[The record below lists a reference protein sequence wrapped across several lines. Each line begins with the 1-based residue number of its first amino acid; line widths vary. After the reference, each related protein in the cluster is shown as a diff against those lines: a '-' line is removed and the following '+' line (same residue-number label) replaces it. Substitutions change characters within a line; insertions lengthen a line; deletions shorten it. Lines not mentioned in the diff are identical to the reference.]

1 MHMSLFKKGIAE
13 FVGTLVLVFI
23 SCGVATLTGG
33 SIVPTALAF
42 GLSIVAMAY
51 TIGKV
56 SGCHINPAVSLAML
70 INKKMTLVE
79 FFVYIGA
86 QIVGAIA
93 GAALLQLV
101 FMNHLDVYGGLGTDA
116 IQQSLMVNGNIEW
129 SSYLLAFIVEL
140 VLTFIFVLVVL
151 GATEKSEE
159 SNIAGIVIGLGLT
172 FVHLI
177 GIPLTGTSVN
187 PARSIGPAL
196 LALANGV
203 TEPAKELWI
212 FILAPLAGGAL
223 AAFFWKFLMGKKAE
237 KAAAKETPKADDKAA
252 K

>member
-1 MHMSLFKKGIAE
+1 MVLFKKSVAE
-13 FVGTLVLVFI
+13 FVGTLVLVFVA
-23 SCGVATLTGG
+23 CGVAALTGG
-33 SIVPTALAF
+33 ELVATSLAF
-42 GLSIVAMAY
+42 GLSIVAMAF

-70 INKKMTLVE
+70 ISKKIKVGE
-79 FFVYIGA
+79 FFAYVGS
-86 QIVGAIA
+86 QILGAIA

-101 FMNHLDVYGGLGTDA
+101 FMNHLDSFGGLGTDSVQA
-116 IQQSLMVNGNIEW
+116 VLMANPGDIA
-129 SSYLLAFIVEL
+129 SGYGLAFLVET

-151 GATEKSEE
+151 GATEKSNE
-159 SNIAGIVIGLGLT
+159 SIVAPFAIGLGLT

-196 LALANGV
+196 MALVNGV

-212 FILAPLAGGAL
+212 FILAPLLGGAL
-223 AAFFWKFLMGKKAE
+223 AAFFWKFLMEKKVQKEE
-237 KAAAKETPKADDKAA
+237 KRKDVI
-252 K
+252 